1 MTQTS
6 LPDTPEHMPSQAI
19 VGRLVRE
26 HVGGYVAQ
34 IVTAVILMGVVAAAT
49 AAYAYLVQ
57 PILDDI
63 FVNRDETRLLGITV
77 AMLVVFAFKG
87 IADYGQTVIM
97 AKVSMRI
104 VADIR
109 QRVFDNLIRADL
121 AFFHDKSTGELLA
134 GIMNNVDM
142 LRDTVSKTLTAI
154 AKDSLTLAF
163 LVALMFYQ
171 DWVLATISFFVF
183 PLAVLPTVLI
193 GRKVRRRASR
203 AWAELEQVTAL
214 MSESFRGIRHI
225 KAYGQE
231 EREKERARSKID
243 ELFLRIFKT
252 LRAKAIL
259 SPIMEILGGV
269 AVAVIILYGGTQVI
283 AGTTTTG
290 SFFSFLTALILAYQ
304 PMKDLA
310 KLNNNLQEG
319 LAAAQRVFVLIDVE
333 PQIRDREGAVEL
345 HAGGG
350 RITFEDVHFAYGKAP
365 ALHGVTIEAPAGK
378 TIALVGA
385 SGAGKSTILNLVPR
399 FYDVAAGNVAI
410 DGHDVRDVTLSSL
423 RRCIALVSQEVAL
436 FNDTVRANI
445 AFGRPEAS
453 DEEIERAARDAA
465 AHGFI
470 MALPQGYDTPVG
482 ESGVKLSGG
491 QRQRLSIARAILRD
505 APILLLDEA
514 TSALDSQSEREVQEA
529 LNRLAQGRTTV
540 VVAHRL
546 STIADADI
554 IYVLDHGKVV
564 EAGSH
569 AELLARRG
577 VYAGMYALQVIDEP
591 DPAAVAAGE

>member
-1 MTQTS
+1 VTQIS
-6 LPDTPEHMPSQAI
+6 ELKTPEHLPTQAI
-19 VGRLVRE
+19 VGRLLRE
-26 HVGGYVAQ
+26 HVRGFALQICVAG
-34 IVTAVILMGVVAAAT
+34 VLMGVVAATT

-57 PILDDI
+57 PVLDDI
-63 FVNRDETRLLGITV
+63 FVNRDENSLVGITI
-77 AMLVVFAFKG
+77 AMLVVFALKG
-87 IADYGQTVIM
+87 LADYGQTVIM

-109 QRVFDNLIRADL
+109 QRVFDNLVRADL

-171 DWVLATISFFVF
+171 DWLLALISFFVF

-231 EREKERARSKID
+231 EREKLRARAKID

-252 LRAKAIL
+252 MRAKAVL
-259 SPIMEILGGV
+259 SPIMEVLGGV
-269 AVAVIILYGGTQVI
+269 AVAIILLYGGTQVI
-283 AGTTTTG
+283 AGATTTG
-290 SFFSFLTALILAYQ
+290 AFFSFLTALLLAYQ

-319 LAAAQRVFVLIDVE
+319 LAAAQRVFTLIDVE
-333 PQIRDREGAVEL
+333 PQIRDREGAIEL
-345 HAGGG
+345 HPTAGHV
-350 RITFEDVHFAYGKAP
+350 TFEDVHFAYGDAP
-365 ALHGVTIEAPAGK
+365 ALHGITIEAPAGK
-378 TIALVGA
+378 TVALVGA
-385 SGAGKSTILNLVPR
+385 SGAGKSTILNLIPR
-399 FYDVAAGNVAI
+399 FYDVSSGRVAI
-410 DGHDVRDVTLSSL
+410 DGHDVRDVTLASL
-423 RRCIALVSQEVAL
+423 RHCIALVSQEVAL

-453 DEEIERAARDAA
+453 DAEIERAAGDAA
-465 AHGFI
+465 AHNFI

-529 LNRLAQGRTTV
+529 LNRLAKGRTTL

-546 STIADADI
+546 STIADADN

-564 EAGSH
+564 EAGTH
-569 AELLARRG
+569 GELLARRG
-577 VYAGMYALQVIDEP
+577 IYAGMYALQVIEDP
-591 DPAAVAAGE
+591 DAASILAGE

>member
-445 AFGRPEAS
+445 AFGRPEAR

-577 VYAGMYALQVIDEP
+577 IYAGMYALQVIDEP